1 MFLALVFLLTFYIYA
16 YLTGGDAKTGGKV
29 IDDRPYQSFCLD
41 LGRQES
47 VDGDQRGESEAEDVL
62 PIQVLPDVLDSEAA
76 LEEWWEF
83 TVLERVPTG
92 FCVGGGD
99 GE

>member
-1 MFLALVFLLTFYIYA
+1 MVS
-16 YLTGGDAKTGGKV
+16 GGDAKTGGKV
-29 IDDRPYQSFCLD
+29 IDDGPDQSLCLD

-47 VDGDQRGESEAEDVL
+47 IDGDQRGESESEDVL

-76 LEEWWEF
+76 LEKWWQF
-83 TVLERVPTG
+83 TVLERIPTG
-92 FCVGGGD
+92 FCGGGGD